1 MTKRIFKSII
11 AVSVAAVIVTIAFIT
26 AFLNSYFTKRA
37 ANELRNEAELIVNAV
52 ELNGMD
58 YLESAD
64 FKNLRA
70 TWIASDGTVL
80 FDSQADASEME
91 NHSDREEVKE
101 AIDNG
106 TGSAERYS
114 ETLTQKTLYYAQRL
128 EDGTVIRVSSAH
140 LSVWAQLIEMLQAFA
155 LIVLAVIVASGL
167 LASQLSKRIVLP
179 INKINPDNPD
189 IDESYSELQP
199 LLHKL
204 RVQNKKITRQMNQLR
219 RSREEFSLITENMSE
234 GIIIADRNTIV
245 LSCNPASLKLL
256 GADMPEERQSIY
268 AMNRSDEFRSCIQEA
283 VKGGHSDCI
292 LESHSRVCRII
303 ANPSYSGEELSGIVV
318 FILDVTEKYNLEE
331 MRREFTSNVSH
342 ELKTPLTAIYGIADM
357 LANGIVKQEDVQ
369 KFGENIRSEAGRLI
383 ILINDIISLSKLDE
397 NNVPEEDR
405 DIDLY
410 NNAQDVINR
419 LYSYAGERGI
429 IMSLT
434 GEHIIFRG
442 NATIVD
448 EIIYNL
454 CDNAIKYNKEN
465 GTIKIGVEEDG
476 GNAVITVEDTGI
488 GIAQEHIERIFE
500 RFYRV
505 DKSHSR
511 KIKGTGLGLSI
522 VKHGVKYHNGTIKCE
537 STPESGTKFTVSL
550 PLQKGKRDS

>member
-11 AVSVAAVIVTIAFIT
+11 AVSVAAVIVTIALIT

-106 TGSAERYS
+106 AGSAERYS

-128 EDGTVIRVSSAH
+128 NDGTVIRVSSAH

-179 INKINPDNPD
+179 INKINPDSPD

-292 LESHSRVCRII
+292 LESRSRVCRII

-318 FILDVTEKYNLEE
+318 FILDVTEKYNLEK

-357 LANGIVKQEDVQ
+357 LANGIVKSEDVQ

-397 NNVPEEDR
+397 NNVPEDDR

-410 NNAQDVINR
+410 DNAQDVINR

-429 IMSLT
+429 AMSLT

-442 NATIVD
+442 SATIVD